1 MNPWVVYGTQT
12 DRKAA
17 SRRRSRGKW
26 QVRELAPSDH
36 VSSATQSSGFSL
48 TRWFATVGL
57 ASIAL
62 LAIVGALLLSRLFE
76 ERMLLQEG
84 RLTAQFVQGVID
96 VEGASSYFE
105 KPQPGHSSYM
115 EKLLAHIARSPDVLR
130 TNLYSRDRIVIWS
143 SDSSMSG
150 RSFAGQTNAELD
162 SALAGNLEI
171 HEEGADEDS
180 AAKAEHSNLRNADN
194 EFIELYVPVWDA
206 KRRAVVG
213 AVELYRDPR
222 LLREAISSGRKLVWA
237 GALSAAAVLFLALL
251 PLVRRAD
258 GMIRAQQQQI
268 VETETLAAMG
278 DLGSAVAHGIRNPL
292 AVIRTS
298 AEIVKEGKGETGR
311 EAAADIM
318 DQVDRLEHWVRELL
332 TYVHLPAGKQ
342 QLVGLDAILRGSLEQ
357 FASEMRRRAIEESV
371 DVAPGLP
378 SVRGDAMLIAQVF
391 RSLVSNAVEAMPHG
405 GRLDVAAAA
414 QPAGQVTIEVR
425 DTGVGMSKEQLARA
439 MKPFHTTKSQG
450 LGVGLPLARRI
461 VERMG
466 GRIALS
472 SRPGE
477 GVIVRL
483 TLPAAHA

>member
-1 MNPWVVYGTQT
+1 MRAPGL
-12 DRKAA
+12 RKSA
-17 SRRRSRGKW
+17 G
-26 QVRELAPSDH
+26 
-36 VSSATQSSGFSL
+36 SATRSDGFSL

-62 LAIVGALLLSRLFE
+62 LATIGALLLSRLFE

-96 VEGASSYFE
+96 VEGAASYFE
-105 KPQPGHSSYM
+105 QLQAGHSNYM
-115 EKLLAHIARSPDVLR
+115 EQLLQHIARSPDVLR

-143 SDSSMSG
+143 SDPSMTG
-150 RSFAGQTNAELD
+150 RSFAGAANAELD
-162 SALAGNLEI
+162 AALAGNLEI
-171 HEEGADEDS
+171 HEERADES
-180 AAKAEHSNLRNADN
+180 AEAKAEHSNLRSADGD
-194 EFIELYVPVWDA
+194 FIELYVPVWNA
-206 KRRAVVG
+206 GRSAVVG

-222 LLREAISSGRKLVWA
+222 LLRESISTGRKLVWA
-237 GALSAAAVLFLALL
+237 GALGSAAVLSLALL

-258 GMIRAQQQQI
+258 AMIHAQQQRI

-298 AEIVKEGKGETGR
+298 AEMVKEGKGTTDR
-311 EAAADIM
+311 EAAANIM
-318 DQVDRLEHWVRELL
+318 DQVDRLEHWIRELL
-332 TYVHLPAGKQ
+332 TYVHLPAGEQ
-342 QLVGLDAILRGSLEQ
+342 QLVGLDDILRNSLQQ
-357 FASEMRRRAIEESV
+357 FESEMRRRGIEESV
-371 DVAPGLP
+371 DVGSGLP

-391 RSLVSNAVEAMPHG
+391 RSLVSNAVEAMPRG
-405 GRLDVAAAA
+405 GRLVVAATPR
-414 QPAGQVTIEVR
+414 PAGQVTIEVR
-425 DTGVGMSKEQLARA
+425 DTGIGMSEEQIARA

-466 GRIALS
+466 GRIALY
-472 SRPGE
+472 SRPGQ
-477 GVIVRL
+477 GVTVRL